1 MFTSVIYLRLFLSC
15 PAMCQCIM
23 RVFHFLL
30 TFLSNSKCN
39 VLAVVGTGISRRQN
53 DIEFED
59 CIALVS
65 INVGNVPI
73 DRFLLQ

>member
-1 MFTSVIYLRLFLSC
+1 MFTSVMYLRLFLSC

-30 TFLSNSKCN
+30 TLSSKCN
-39 VLAVVGTGISRRQN
+39 VSCSGDGDQQTPAQN
-53 DIEFED
+53 DTEFED
-59 CIALVS
+59 CIALVL

-73 DRFLLQ
+73 DRFLFQ